1 MFCRNEFEFPRSKEV
16 KRKSKLMLGT
26 KKVFSLRDGRQIEI
40 ETGKLAKQARLQFEE
55 ATGTKVVTSKSSLPD
70 FTPKK
75 QIKKK

>member
-40 ETGKLAKQARLQFEE
+40 ETGKLAKQADGS
-55 ATGTKVVTSKSSLPD
+55 AVVRMGIPRRKN
-70 FTPKK
+70 
-75 QIKKK
+75 